1 MIFDCSDDKSWCYS
15 SVEGKKAHNKE
26 FVEYGAKLE
35 KTDVVG
41 AYLDMGETDVTITFT
56 RNGETQVT
64 QPDSFLESLDFFKN
78 VGLTIF

>member
-1 MIFDCSDDKSWCYS
+1 MIFDHLDDKSWGYS
-15 SVEGKKAHNKE
+15 SVEGKKVHNKE

-64 QPDSFLESLDFFKN
+64 AA
-78 VGLTIF
+78 G